1 MSTALHESGRN
12 AAFFGLVLLLV
23 TATAL
28 PAPKLDRKPESH
40 RLQIGVEGAMP
51 TLIVAQQQQ
60 PSLPTPPPPPPSL
73 PPTTTTR
80 TTMGD
85 NALSVTNANFEVN
98 TTRSTFKTTTEQ
110 TTKATTTLKATNIYS
125 PVVHLLDLEQTV
137 APPINSGHDG
147 EKFTRKKQLQQDNYP
162 TTRPTT
168 FTTTTIESE
177 MERIPTSPTT
187 STTTTLGTTTTTNK
201 PKHNGYLGPI
211 FMGEKTFSVLHPL
224 KKPKQEPPSNNNNN
238 KHEASIESQLRNGRI
253 VEILAPTALLEQNTA
268 DSTIA
273 PPTAPPASLAASS
286 SSLKLST
293 TVFQVAADMQTSTST
308 ATSGPAEET
317 LASLQA
323 QLPPRTESKIS
334 DIQIEVYDSTVDS
347 IVASTNFRD
356 NEGYYA
362 RPAVDVGEAEET
374 VMGGTTKPP
383 TQPMVQERFT
393 QYVIDRADVSTQ
405 PAAGLG
411 KQVPAAIEIHINVSE
426 ALGGESEDLE
436 FSYRQPSNAPNEKSS
451 KLSDEI
457 LVVEIIDNGDNSTEN
472 SASGSAEHVN
482 PIFTFPSDAAIAT
495 PQVRPPQLPQDAQD
509 ELFMADVKGDVPRP
523 PPPPPP
529 PPPRKPSAIDRDS
542 DTIFY
547 ISNTEV
553 KVGESLPT
561 VSSAG
566 STLEQ
571 QQQQQRKMQLEN
583 QFFPANYMMER
594 TSVATPRYEEDIIL
608 SPLHH
613 NAADTLK
620 IFRSGSN
627 SGNTGDGAPPLD
639 VTYVGESVI
648 EVEQQ
653 SPAARQSTTMRSLP
667 SSSAPLPDII
677 IQPAVLP
684 DLAIGV
690 PVIGELPPQIELKE
704 IDYMPGELGLSPN
717 GIGIY
722 ENEIQGNSLAMDT
735 DSESE
740 PDVIESSIQYGGD
753 LIDDGAGGGF
763 DGVEGSYPFDSPAHR
778 MQQAVAPHHHHLHRE
793 NEPVAEILNA
803 TLLQHNDSGAGASAM
818 APLLANG
825 SQMPER
831 MGNATALSEDPS
843 NDFDG
848 FLNLFAVS
856 MGLIIVILPSAL
868 LVSMYCAVRYMLNK
882 NTATGA
888 QGDDSEQGQDS
899 AKNEDISR
907 NARETKMHTDK
918 DGVFVV
924 EVARGIDSKQMPP
937 DSPGVLETTEL
948 PFDTKQQANGLH
960 VLNEQSLPPS
970 HEQVQIHAP
979 PIDFANSQP
988 ASAIASM
995 VGGTSSTLH
1004 LIEEEEQQLNDPELE
1019 PDLNLEQEK
1028 IAQTGLS
1035 QSDLSSTSSGDSNKR
1050 YTYGNQE
1057 LYVIEQP
1064 GYATISPTA
1073 QPIIPNPS
1081 PPTEDVGNNN
1091 DEKQQEQQLAKEAE
1105 PQTEPK
1111 PEQKPQAEPSRESQP
1126 ELQSEPQLEPQL
1138 EPQSEPQSEPQLET
1152 ETEILENIAV
1162 PPAAF
1167 GNYHQADETDD
1178 KADLKQEENTYD
1190 SLMSLPA
1197 PPSTEEIKELN
1208 DFTLIE
1214 SNQLDSLP
1222 PPPPPPTDANGNGH
1236 AKFEEQF
1243 EAEAEAGAIISN
1255 GNGNANGNAASK
1267 VVLPVASVSVC
1278 VTQPSDEPTTLT
1290 PPASPPASPPPQPP
1304 ATIYGS
1310 GNGQLTNGIIHP
1322 MPVDVNGS

>member
-1 MSTALHESGRN
+1 
-12 AAFFGLVLLLV
+12 
-23 TATAL
+23 
-28 PAPKLDRKPESH
+28 
-40 RLQIGVEGAMP
+40 
-51 TLIVAQQQQ
+51 
-60 PSLPTPPPPPPSL
+60 
-73 PPTTTTR
+73 
-80 TTMGD
+80 MGD
-85 NALSVTNANFEVN
+85 NALNVTKANFEFN
-98 TTRSTFKTTTEQ
+98 TTTTTFQTTTEQ
-110 TTKATTTLKATNIYS
+110 TTKATTTLKTTNIYS

-147 EKFTRKKQLQQDNYP
+147 EKFTRKKQLQQENYP

-187 STTTTLGTTTTTNK
+187 STTTTLGTTTTTTTSITPK

-224 KKPKQEPPSNNNNN
+224 KKPKQEPPSNDNNNNNN
-238 KHEASIESQLRNGRI
+238 KHVSSIESQLRNGRI

-362 RPAVDVGEAEET
+362 RPAMDVGEAEET
-374 VMGGTTKPP
+374 GMGGTTKPP
-383 TQPMVQERFT
+383 TQPMIQERFT

-472 SASGSAEHVN
+472 SASGSAEHIN
-482 PIFTFPSDAAIAT
+482 PIFTFRSDAAIAT

-566 STLEQ
+566 ATLE
-571 QQQQQRKMQLEN
+571 QQQQRKMQLEN

-620 IFRSGSN
+620 IFRSGSS

-653 SPAARQSTTMRSLP
+653 SPAASQSTTMRSLP
-667 SSSAPLPDII
+667 SSSSPMPDII

-722 ENEIQGNSLAMDT
+722 ENEIQGNSLTMDT

-793 NEPVAEILNA
+793 NEPMAEMLNA

-899 AKNEDISR
+899 AKNESPSSPSASSASSGREAPAIHTIHRHHQQVMAHCVQPIRFQFEQDTMIKTIDPALSVIRDTVSDDNVDDPLKIIGPYGSITKMTLKDNHLIIVTEERHDISR

-1019 PDLNLEQEK
+1019 SDQNLEQEK

-1057 LYVIEQP
+1057 LYIIEQP

-1081 PPTEDVGNNN
+1081 PPTEEVSNNN
-1091 DEKQQEQQLAKEAE
+1091 NEKEQEQQPAEEAE
-1105 PQTEPK
+1105 PQIEPK
-1111 PEQKPQAEPSRESQP
+1111 PEPKPQAEPQR
-1126 ELQSEPQLEPQL
+1126 QSETQ
-1138 EPQSEPQSEPQLET
+1138 T
-1152 ETEILENIAV
+1152 ETLENIAV

-1178 KADLKQEENTYD
+1178 KGDLKQEENTYD

-1222 PPPPPPTDANGNGH
+1222 PPPPPPPPPPTDANGNGH
-1236 AKFEEQF
+1236 AKTEEQF
-1243 EAEAEAGAIISN
+1243 DAEAGATIGN
-1255 GNGNANGNAASK
+1255 GNGNDNATSK
-1267 VVLPVASVSVC
+1267 VVVPVASVSVC

-1290 PPASPPASPPPQPP
+1290 PPASPPATPPPQPP